1 MTKQKMI
8 RNPRHPYLFSNEDM
22 GAPPFDYE
30 ISGYREIA
38 TKDGQHIMT
47 PVITRTSEWLE
58 EFRRQFLINAPKA
71 QGEGYI
77 YKGVENITCN
87 QSRVMVHCPNPDHEW
102 HPMRVDLILQG
113 CKCRECAGRHQPL
126 EQRCANFIAKSQKK
140 YGTSLFDYSRVHSQ
154 YVNNDTPV
162 EICCLQHNYWFPV
175 TPDTHLRKYGGCPI
189 CNYSKG
195 ETEIFLWLNAHGI
208 KFEHN
213 SFRMEHSNSK
223 CKSLYLV
230 PDFYLPDRRII
241 IEYNGEQHYED
252 VPHFRRC
259 KDWSLE
265 AQQERDRTL
274 RNECRKRGIRLI
286 EISYEDYENITKI
299 LDEAQI

>member
-1 MTKQKMI
+1 MAKQKMI

-252 VPHFRRC
+252 VPHFRRY

-274 RNECRKRGIRLI
+274 RDVCRQRGIRLI
-286 EISYEDYENITKI
+286 EISYDDYENITKI